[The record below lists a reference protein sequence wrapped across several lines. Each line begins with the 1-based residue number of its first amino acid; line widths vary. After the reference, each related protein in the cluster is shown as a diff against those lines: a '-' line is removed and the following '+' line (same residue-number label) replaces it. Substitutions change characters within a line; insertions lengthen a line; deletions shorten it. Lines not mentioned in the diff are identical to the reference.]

1 MACAVSIFQKVLA
14 RTSKLEE
21 LSGDHGNLGKSTPWN
36 EPDINKYN
44 IYLLLNLG
52 RLVGLMAPSETLIGN
67 SGTGPEIV
75 VTKTRKLTLT
85 GKR

>member
-1 MACAVSIFQKVLA
+1 MQYISFI
-14 RTSKLEE
+14 
-21 LSGDHGNLGKSTPWN
+21 D
-36 EPDINKYN
+36 
-44 IYLLLNLG
+44 LG

>member
-1 MACAVSIFQKVLA
+1 MNIFVGTVSNWITLGIMVINQFSHIMAFFL
-14 RTSKLEE
+14 
-21 LSGDHGNLGKSTPWN
+21 N
-36 EPDINKYN
+36 ETGHKCN